1 MVQKNLPTICP
12 SCQGILKVQRLSCAS
27 CDTSVEG
34 NFDLPILGQ
43 LPGEDQEFIL
53 NLIKASGSL
62 KELASLYGISYPTI
76 RNRLDS
82 LIEKIESIKEKNRR
96 TGGLK

>member
-1 MVQKNLPTICP
+1 MIQKNMPTICP
-12 SCQGILKVQRLSCAS
+12 SCQGILKVKRLSCTS

-34 NFDLPILGQ
+34 SFDLPILGQ

-53 NLIKASGSL
+53 HLIKASGSL
-62 KELASLYGISYPTI
+62 KELAGLYGISYPTI

-82 LIEKIESIKEKNRR
+82 LIEKIELIKKKIKKPED
-96 TGGLK
+96 